1 MKVSTKHKTES
12 MIIMQR
18 NMLFFLSIVLLLTTI
33 ASTSIALRNRTLT
46 FFKAPEAVLDLPAAK
61 AQGEFLMHL
70 ILNRTQTSI
79 GQIEQQLE
87 PWVSPSYVFALNKE
101 LRKQTQEM
109 TAHGTDFEWQLLES
123 TAQQLDSNNVRIYLR
138 GNVSEYLTIQDE
150 KKQLVQEEPT
160 TFVMD
165 LTHKNGK
172 LLLNNFSKESKT

>member
-12 MIIMQR
+12 MIVMQR

-46 FFKAPEAVLDLPAAK
+46 FFKAPEALLDLSAAK
-61 AQGEFLMHL
+61 AQGEFLTHL

-87 PWVSPSYVFALNKE
+87 SWVSPSYVFVLNKE

-109 TAHGTDFEWQLLES
+109 IAHGTDFEWQLLES
-123 TAQQLDSNNVRIYLR
+123 TVEQLDSNNVRIYLR
-138 GNVSEYLTIQDE
+138 GNVSEYLQIQDE
-150 KKQLVQEEPT
+150 KKQLVQEEPA

-165 LTHKNGK
+165 LVHKNGK
-172 LLLNNFSKESKT
+172 LLLNNLSKESKT